1 MVSGT
6 KGQRFDSS
14 RGHHGRKPSILV
26 MTGIGGLFRAPRVD
40 QISWVQLIWSQGEHL
55 IAHAEDVDSRVARE
69 EALLREPRNG

>member
-1 MVSGT
+1 
-6 KGQRFDSS
+6 
-14 RGHHGRKPSILV
+14 